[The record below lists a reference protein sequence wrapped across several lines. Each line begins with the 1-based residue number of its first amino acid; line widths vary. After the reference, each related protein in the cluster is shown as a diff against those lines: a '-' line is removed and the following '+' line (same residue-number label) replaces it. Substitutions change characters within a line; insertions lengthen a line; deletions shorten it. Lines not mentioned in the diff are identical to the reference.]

1 MSEVET
7 LGKLRRALPGI
18 QQLLEGYARSAADAL
33 EKLAAE
39 EGDPEHRSRL
49 ERLRS
54 DATGLS
60 EHLQRT
66 YLKQVEEAL
75 EDLAGLSLQT
85 RMGRLA
91 LRLLERLKPDFTP
104 LDLCRAVLDDLLGA
118 TRARRGYLVLC
129 RGSVE
134 EVEVVAARDFASL
147 ELSSAE
153 YTLSRSMLEPCL
165 VTGQTLRVD
174 EARTDERFSSET
186 SVVTE
191 GMRSALVVP
200 LKASDR
206 VIGALYLENNA
217 LAQAFTPEDEALL
230 EAFGSILAANVASM
244 LRIDALQD
252 EKRQLLD
259 ELRTGYRFGEL
270 IGQSPAMQSLLETI
284 AQVADTDATVLIEGE
299 SGTGK
304 ELVARALHTNSRR
317 AGGPFVALNCA
328 AVPESLL
335 ESELFGHEKGAFTG
349 AINRKIG
356 RFEQGDGGTLFLD
369 EVSSMPA
376 SLQAKLLRVLQER
389 EIERLGGVKTV
400 PVDVR
405 VVAATNRNL
414 EQLVR
419 EGTFREDL
427 FYRLHVIPLHLPALR
442 ERSEDIPLLA
452 THFVAKVAT
461 GTSKEGVTI
470 APEVLQALE
479 QHNFPGNV
487 RELENLIQ
495 RMVLLCRGDR
505 IRLEDLP
512 ARLRPESRAMVVA
525 KDPVEKLLRGA
536 PKTNQ
541 ELKDRKT
548 ELKRLL
554 KTYST
559 ELERRFA
566 EGAVERAG
574 GNISRAAQET
584 GMHRVQLHSLLR
596 RKKGTEAAAD

>member
-18 QQLLEGYARSAADAL
+18 RQLLEGYARTTADAM

-39 EGDPEHRSRL
+39 ESEPARKSRFD
-49 ERLRS
+49 RLRL
-54 DATGLS
+54 DAEGLAQ
-60 EHLQRT
+60 HLERT
-66 YLKQVEEAL
+66 YLKQIDEAL
-75 EDLAGLSLQT
+75 EDLSGLSLQT

-91 LRLLERLKPDFTP
+91 LRLLERLTPDFTA

-129 RGSVE
+129 RRSIDE
-134 EVEVVAARDFASL
+134 IDVVAARDFDSL

-165 VTGQTLRVD
+165 STGQSLRVD

-191 GMRSALVVP
+191 GIRSALVVP
-200 LKASDR
+200 LKFAGR

-217 LAQAFTPEDEALL
+217 LAQAFTAEDESLL
-230 EAFGSILAANVASM
+230 EAFGAILAAHVAPM

-252 EKRQLLD
+252 EKQHLLD
-259 ELRTGYRFGEL
+259 ELRTGFRFGDI
-270 IGQSPAMQSLLETI
+270 IGQSPAIQNLLHTI

-304 ELVARALHTNSRR
+304 ELVARALHMNSRR
-317 AGGPFVALNCA
+317 AKGPFVALNCA
-328 AVPESLL
+328 ALPESLL

-349 AINRKIG
+349 AANRKIG
-356 RFEQGDGGTLFLD
+356 RFEQADAGTLFLD

-389 EIERLGGVKTV
+389 EIERLGGVKSI

-427 FYRLHVIPLHLPALR
+427 FYRLHVIPLRLPPLR
-442 ERSEDIPLLA
+442 ERNEDVPMLA
-452 THFVAKVAT
+452 THFVVKYTA
-461 GTSKEGVTI
+461 GTPRAGLTI

-479 QHNFPGNV
+479 QYNFPGNV

-495 RMVLLCRGDR
+495 RMVLLGRGDR

-512 ARLRPESRAMVVA
+512 LRLRTESRSMVVA
-525 KDPVEKLLRGA
+525 KDPIEKLLRSA
-536 PKTNQ
+536 PKTNH
-541 ELKDRKT
+541 ELKERKN

-554 KTYST
+554 RTYSA
-559 ELERRFA
+559 ELEKRFA
-566 EGAVERAG
+566 ESAVERSG
-574 GNISRAAQET
+574 GNVSKAAAET

-596 RKKGTEAAAD
+596 RKKGVDPAED

>member
-18 QQLLEGYARSAADAL
+18 QQLLEGYARSAADTA
-33 EKLAAE
+33 EKLASE
-39 EGDPEHRSRL
+39 EADPARRVRL

-54 DATGLS
+54 DALGLAA
-60 EHLQRT
+60 HLQRT
-66 YLKQVEEAL
+66 YLRQVEEAL
-75 EDLAGLSLQT
+75 EELAGLSLQT

-91 LRLLERLKPDFTP
+91 LRLLERLRPDFTP

-118 TRARRGYLVLC
+118 TQARRGYLVLC
-129 RGSVE
+129 RTSVE

-147 ELSSAE
+147 ELTSAE

-165 VTGQTLRVD
+165 VSGQTLRVD
-174 EARTDERFSSET
+174 EARTDARFSSET

-200 LKASDR
+200 LKAADR

-217 LAQAFTPEDEALL
+217 LAQAFTAEDEALL
-230 EAFGSILAANVASM
+230 EAFGSILAANLASM

-270 IGQSPAMQSLLETI
+270 IGQSPLLQSLLQTI
-284 AQVADTDATVLIEGE
+284 AQVADTEATVLIEGE

-304 ELVARALHTNSRR
+304 ELVARALHANSRR
-317 AGGPFVALNCA
+317 ANAPFVALNCA

-349 AINRKIG
+349 ALNRKIG
-356 RFEQGDGGTLFLD
+356 RFEQANAGTLFLD
-369 EVSSMPA
+369 EVSSMPS

-389 EIERLGGVKTV
+389 EIERLGGLKTV

-405 VVAATNRNL
+405 VVAATNQNL

-427 FYRLHVIPLHLPALR
+427 FYRLHVIPLRLPPLR
-442 ERSEDIPLLA
+442 ERVEDIPLLA
-452 THFVAKVAT
+452 THFVAKYSA
-461 GTSKEGVTI
+461 GTPKQGLTI

-512 ARLRPESRAMVVA
+512 PRLRPEARSMVVA
-525 KDPVEKLLRGA
+525 KDPVEKLLRSV
-536 PKTNQ
+536 PRTNP
-541 ELKDRKT
+541 ELKERKN

-554 KTYST
+554 KSYGS

-566 EGAVERAG
+566 EAAVERAG
-574 GNISRAAQET
+574 GNVSKAAQET
-584 GMHRVQLHSLLR
+584 GMHRVQLHALLR
-596 RKKGTEAAAD
+596 RKKGAEPTGT